1 MKRLACLVL
10 LALLA
15 ACSVPPER
23 ALLALDLPTATTQVI
38 LSTTSGWND
47 PTATVRCFERS
58 GEGWQVV
65 ELGLP
70 ASTIPASTIPANTIP
85 ANVGR
90 SGLGWGLGMHVDGE
104 GPRKREGDGRAP
116 AGIFSLGTA
125 FGYAATAPAGMAM
138 PYRQSTDRDY
148 FVDASD
154 SSVYN
159 QWQSIPIAEPNTP
172 KERWSSCERMRRDDA
187 VYELG
192 MVVNHNTS
200 DTIPGRGSAIFL
212 HVWAGQSEPTSGCTA
227 MSRDNL
233 RRVMMWLRSDAQP
246 LLVQVPSDELPR
258 LQRKR

>member
-1 MKRLACLVL
+1 MHMKRLSCLGL

-15 ACSVPPER
+15 ACSVQPER
-23 ALLALDLPTATTQVI
+23 ALLALDLPAATTQVI
-38 LSTTSGWND
+38 LSTTSSWHD
-47 PTATVRCFERS
+47 PTAIVRCFERS

-65 ELGLP
+65 ELGLTANGLP
-70 ASTIPASTIPANTIP
+70 ADGVSASI
-85 ANVGR
+85 GR
-90 SGLGWGLGMHVDGE
+90 SGLGWGLGMHVDGD

-125 FGYAATAPAGMAM
+125 FGYAAIAPAGMAL

-154 SSVYN
+154 SPVYN

-172 KERWSSCERMRRDDA
+172 KARWNSCERMRRDDA

-200 DTIPGRGSAIFL
+200 DAVPGRGSAIFL
-212 HVWAGQSEPTSGCTA
+212 HVWAGEGESTSGCTA
-227 MSRDNL
+227 MSLANL

-246 LLVQVPSDELPR
+246 LLVQVPSDQLSHLHR
-258 LQRKR
+258 MR